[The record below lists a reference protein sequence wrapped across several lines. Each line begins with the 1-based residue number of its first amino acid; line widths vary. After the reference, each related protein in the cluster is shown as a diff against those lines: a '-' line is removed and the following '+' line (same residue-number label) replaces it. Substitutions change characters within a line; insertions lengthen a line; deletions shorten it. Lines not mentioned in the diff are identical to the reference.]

1 MDRTAE
7 DLRQQIEMQ
16 REQVGHDLAAV
27 GDRVTPSRIAGRG
40 QARARRRFDNVKE
53 RVMGTAGS
61 MSDSAGSSAHGMAES
76 ARHAP
81 EALTER
87 AEGNPLMAGAVAF
100 GFGMLIGSLLP
111 GTSKEQ
117 QLGRKVEPKLEQVAQ
132 GAAETART
140 VAADVRP
147 TAEEEFGA
155 LKDEARGAAEAT
167 KTSATEHAQEAKEE
181 VRP

>member
-16 REQVGHDLAAV
+16 QAQVGHDLAAV

-40 QARARRRFDNVKE
+40 QARARRRFDSMRE
-53 RVMGTAGS
+53 RVMGTAGT
-61 MSDSAGSSAHGMAES
+61 MSDSAGSTAHGMAET

-81 EALTER
+81 EQLVER

-100 GFGMLIGSLLP
+100 GFGILVGSLLP

-117 QLGRKVEPKLEQVAQ
+117 QLGRRIEPQLEQVAQ

-147 TAEEEFGA
+147 AAEEEFGA
-155 LKDEARGAAEAT
+155 LKDEARDAADSTRAT
-167 KTSATEHAQEAKEE
+167 ATEHAQQAKQE